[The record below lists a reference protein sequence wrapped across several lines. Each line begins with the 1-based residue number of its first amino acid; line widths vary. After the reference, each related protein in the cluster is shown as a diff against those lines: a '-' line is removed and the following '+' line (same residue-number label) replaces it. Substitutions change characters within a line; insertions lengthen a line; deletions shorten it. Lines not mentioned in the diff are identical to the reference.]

1 MLKLSD
7 IIDSIAYG
15 EQMTIVFR
23 DNNLR
28 ITNTIDLDFQAPAV
42 EVANATRNIDMFIAT
57 EDSKYYV
64 DSIQAISKGKIGI
77 ILQQKEE

>member
-7 IIDSIAYG
+7 IFDSIAYG
-15 EQMTIVFR
+15 EQIIITFR

-28 ITNTIDLDFQAPAV
+28 ITNTIKLDYEAPTV
-42 EVANATRNIDMFIAT
+42 EIENATRSIRLFMVT
-57 EDSKYYV
+57 EDDKYYV
-64 DSIQAISKGKIGI
+64 DSIHAIERGTLSI